1 MTQQPESSYSAKD
14 FAAERPVDI
23 RMAAGKKV
31 LVLDADTAVRST
43 ASGAVSTPRAG
54 LLAMAGPR
62 IAALLLG
69 VAGTVWAATPLGDAG
84 PAQIALAVSVVAVTA
99 GALRLALADIPQPQ
113 DAYFLPLH
121 MRSWLTF
128 LEALRVL
135 AWEETAVV
143 GMLWLEVQHQ
153 VRPWHTF
160 ALGAGLTAYLL
171 VTHIAESGSAA
182 GRLLRRQWKLLAVGA
197 CLLAVGAGFAM
208 LPAAGEGAGTAL
220 LRVLAA
226 VAVVVAAALVL
237 PAA

>member
-1 MTQQPESSYSAKD
+1 MTQQPSSSDSVKD
-14 FAAERPVDI
+14 FAAQRPVDI
-23 RMAAGKKV
+23 ATAAGRKV
-31 LVLDADTAVRST
+31 LVLDADTAVRSP
-43 ASGAVSTPRAG
+43 AADVVSTPRAG
-54 LLAMAGPR
+54 WLAVAGPR

-69 VAGTVWAATPLGDAG
+69 VACALWAATPLGG
-84 PAQIALAVSVVAVTA
+84 GGIAQIALVVSVVAVTA

-113 DAYFLPLH
+113 DAFFLPLH
-121 MRSWLTF
+121 MRMWLTF

-135 AWEETAVV
+135 AWEETAVA

-171 VTHIAESGSAA
+171 VTHIAESGAEA
-182 GRLLRRQWKLLAVGA
+182 GRLLRRQWKLLAIGA

-208 LPAAGEGAGTAL
+208 LPAAGAGAGTAA